1 LCCLRFCSLL
11 FFGFLGPTE
20 GGFSLHLS
28 LGHYDITAIKVR
40 LKINF
45 QNNKQDKNKKR
56 RGEKERDI
64 GSDDNNINFEAFICA
79 NKFNVRGERKREPDG
94 IASEEKQQITGR
106 KIHDNAQQ

>member
-1 LCCLRFCSLL
+1 VLSPFL
-11 FFGFLGPTE
+11 FAGFLW
-20 GGFSLHLS
+20 FSWPNRRRVFPPLIARTLRHY
-28 LGHYDITAIKVR
+28 GHKSPS
-40 LKINF
+40 KNQF
-45 QNNKQDKNKKR
+45 SKQQAGQKQKKG
-56 RGEKERDI
+56 GEKERDI